1 MAQNLSTWGA
11 QLYAQMQLDI
21 AETYG
26 VELATKMFSVEPTIA
41 QELNEAITAKSDFL
55 QRINIIPVGEIKGE
69 KVFLGVS
76 GPVTGRTD
84 TKTKDREAKDGSALD
99 DSTYELFST
108 ESDVCLP
115 YAKID
120 AWAKFPDFAQKY
132 SAAVQKQI
140 ALDRIMAGF
149 HGVSAEAQTDLV
161 ANPMLQDVNKG
172 WLQIAREQIPEQVL
186 THGKEDGKVTIGE
199 GGDYANLDALVH
211 DTKQLVDERLRD
223 GGDLVAI
230 IGSDLLAADKAKLYA
245 KQGST
250 PTEKERIEDAQVI
263 ATYGG
268 LPSFSV
274 PFFPVNAVMV
284 TSFDNLSIY
293 FQDSSWRKQT
303 LDNPRRSRVEDYNS
317 RNEGYVIEQLEK
329 FALTENVEAYKA
341 PPPAAPVRSV
351 QAPAPTPAP
360 VKSKPAQPAAP
371 VTPPTK
377 KVAP

>member
-1 MAQNLSTWGA
+1 MAYSLSNHGA
-11 QLYAQMQLDI
+11 KMYAEMQLAI
-21 AETYG
+21 AESYG
-26 VELATKMFSVEPTIA
+26 VDLANRMFSVEPTIA

-55 QRINIIPVGEIKGE
+55 QRINVVPVTEIKGQ

-76 GPVTGRTD
+76 GPVSGRTD
-84 TKTKDREAKDGSALD
+84 TKTKDREAKDASALD
-99 DSTYELFST
+99 DSTYELSST
-108 ESDVCLP
+108 ESDVSLP

-120 AWAKFPDFAQKY
+120 AWAKFPDFHQKY

-140 ALDRIMAGF
+140 ALDRIMVGF
-149 HGVSAEAQTDLV
+149 HGTHAAPQTDLV
-161 ANPMLQDVNKG
+161 AYPMLQDVNKG
-172 WLQIAREQIPEQVL
+172 WLQIAREQIPAQVMSE
-186 THGKEDGKVTIGE
+186 GAKVAGKVTLGV

-223 GGDLVAI
+223 GGDLIAI

-245 KQGST
+245 KQGDV

-268 LPSFSV
+268 LPSFSI
-274 PFFPVNAVMV
+274 PFFPVNAVTV

-303 LDNPRRSRVEDYNS
+303 IDNPKRSRVEDYNS

-329 FALTENVEAYKA
+329 FALTENVEL
-341 PPPAAPVRSV
+341 V
-351 QAPAPTPAP
+351 
-360 VKSKPAQPAAP
+360 
-371 VTPPTK
+371 
-377 KVAP
+377 